1 MTSKTLPSIAAR
13 SIILLLG
20 SAVLITFIFI
30 LWNQRTL
37 SNFRFTATSK
47 ETNVWVSRTEIN
59 GEYEGNV
66 PRYNGQIDASSNR
79 DNLATALNRTL
90 KRGLN
95 VITPVSGCHLA
106 AWVFVSGSPDCE
118 NVQPARTLAYNQS
131 DRFAHIQAND
141 TVYVNIQGLQDL
153 FYDVVIY
160 LKVPITLISGQWQKT
175 DELRD
180 DIVQYL
186 LNHPRI
192 SKWFC
197 QNLDTTVSANM
208 IHHPTLAPWPYGIQH
223 TRYNPEL
230 PIPVELFRDAF
241 WKHLHTAK
249 SKGIMIG
256 YFDVTTNSNRARVSP
271 VGTNLRHVEYYE
283 EIALHRYL
291 ISPDGDRPEC
301 YRHYEAI
308 GLGTIPLT
316 QLNPKFYAHL
326 SPAPIV
332 YNMSSFWNL
341 SESKEELVAARK
353 VHSHHETDRRMITEE
368 YWIEY
373 VDRIMGAPVR
383 WSDILQDHK
392 QAFFRDF
399 LSEIP

>member
-1 MTSKTLPSIAAR
+1 MILIKTPQSIAVR
-13 SIILLLG
+13 STILLLG
-20 SAVLITFIFI
+20 FAVLVSFVFVI
-30 LWNQRTL
+30 WNQQTL
-37 SNFRFTATSK
+37 HNFRFTTTSK
-47 ETNVWVSRTEIN
+47 ATIVSREERYGEN
-59 GEYEGNV
+59 GGN
-66 PRYNGQIDASSNR
+66 RTSYNQQVDGSSDR
-79 DNLATALNRTL
+79 DELAAALTRTL

-118 NVQPARTLAYNQS
+118 NVQPFRTLAYNNQS
-131 DRFAHIQAND
+131 DRFAQIQAND

-175 DELRD
+175 DVLRD
-180 DIVQYL
+180 DIVQYV

-197 QNLDTTVSANM
+197 QNLDMTVSANM
-208 IHHPTLAPWPYGIQH
+208 ILHPALAPWPYGIQH

-230 PIPVELFRDAF
+230 PVPVELYRDAF

-271 VGTNLRHVEYYE
+271 VGTNLSHVEYYD
-283 EIALHRYL
+283 EIAQHRFL

-326 SPAPIV
+326 SPAPIL

-341 SESKEELVAARK
+341 SESEAELVDALK

-373 VDRIMGAPVR
+373 VNRIMGAPVR
-383 WSDILQDHK
+383 WSDILRDHK
-392 QAFFRDF
+392 QAYFRDF